1 MLILSSACAIGGV
14 PIPDYILN
22 TISYVIDFIKI
33 GIPLLLIIFGMLD
46 LAKGVVAKKDEDMK
60 KYQRL
65 FLKKLIAGAMVFF
78 VVSITIF
85 LLKLL
90 DSAETSG
97 RRTNDYEALKCIQE
111 IIKALN
117 QSKVHN

>member
-1 MLILSSACAIGGV
+1 MLILNACSIGGV

-22 TISYVIDFIKI
+22 SISYVIDFIKI
-33 GIPLLLIIFGMLD
+33 GIPLLLIIFGMID
-46 LAKGVVAKKDEDMK
+46 LAKGVVAKKEEDMK
-60 KYQRL
+60 KCQQL

-90 DSAETSG
+90 DSAETNG

-111 IIKALN
+111 IIKE
-117 QSKVHN
+117 H

>member
-1 MLILSSACAIGGV
+1 MLILNACSIGGV

-22 TISYVIDFIKI
+22 SISYVIDFIKI
-33 GIPLLLIIFGMLD
+33 GIPLLLIIFGMID
-46 LAKGVVAKKDEDMK
+46 LAKGVVAKKEEDMK
-60 KYQRL
+60 KCQQL

-90 DSAETSG
+90 DSAETNG
-97 RRTNDYEALKCIQE
+97 RRTKDYEALKCIQE
-111 IIKALN
+111 IIKE
-117 QSKVHN
+117 H

>member
-1 MLILSSACAIGGV
+1 MLILSSTCAIGGV

-22 TISYVIDFIKI
+22 TISYVLDFIKI

-111 IIKALN
+111 IIKE
-117 QSKVHN
+117 H

>member
-1 MLILSSACAIGGV
+1 MWILSSACAIGGV

-33 GIPLLLIIFGMLD
+33 GVPLLLIIFGMVD
-46 LAKGVVAKKDEDMK
+46 LAKAVAAKKEEDMK
-60 KYQRL
+60 KYQTL
-65 FLKKLIAGAMVFF
+65 FMKKLLAGAMVFF

-90 DSAETSG
+90 DSAETNG
-97 RRTNDYEALKCIQE
+97 RSTNDYDALKCIQE
-111 IIKALN
+111 II
-117 QSKVHN
+117 QEH

>member
-1 MLILSSACAIGGV
+1 MLILNACSIGGV

-22 TISYVIDFIKI
+22 SISYVIDFIKI
-33 GIPLLLIIFGMLD
+33 GIPLLLIIFGMVD
-46 LAKGVVAKKDEDMK
+46 LAKGVVAKKEEDMK
-60 KYQRL
+60 KCQQL

-90 DSAETSG
+90 DSAETNG

-111 IIKALN
+111 IIKE
-117 QSKVHN
+117 H

>member
-1 MLILSSACAIGGV
+1 MLILNACSIGGV

-22 TISYVIDFIKI
+22 SISYVIDFIKI
-33 GIPLLLIIFGMLD
+33 GIPLLLIIFGMID
-46 LAKGVVAKKDEDMK
+46 LAKGVVAKKEEDMK
-60 KYQRL
+60 KCQQL

-90 DSAETSG
+90 DSAETNG
-97 RRTNDYEALKCIQE
+97 RRTNDYEGLKCIQE
-111 IIKALN
+111 IIKE
-117 QSKVHN
+117 H